1 MNAPLPAEKLSRRAQ
16 RLRSLLKK
24 ADDHYRQGHRRRAIW
39 YYRKA
44 LKLSPDHVTA
54 LVNLGLIY
62 SMSRGKH
69 ATARELLRR
78 AREIE
83 PDNPTVLFNLAT
95 LTAQAGDAAEAMA
108 LLEQVEQREPDYADL
123 HYNKAYLF
131 AQDERWEA
139 ARREIERELNNNPG
153 NLNALIMQKAIEHR
167 LKNDASE
174 SSEPSR

>member
-1 MNAPLPAEKLSRRAQ
+1 V
-16 RLRSLLKK
+16 KK

-44 LKLSPDHVTA
+44 LKLSPDHIAA

-69 ATARELLRR
+69 ATAREMLRR

-95 LTAQAGDAAEAMA
+95 LTAQAGDAAGAMA
-108 LLEQVEQREPDYADL
+108 LLEQLEQREPDYADL

-131 AQDERWEA
+131 AQDERWEDA
-139 ARREIERELNNNPG
+139 QREVERELDRNPG
-153 NLNALIMQKAIEHR
+153 NMNALIMQKAIEHQ
-167 LKNDASE
+167 LKNNSP
-174 SSEPSR
+174 EPPQSPR

>member
-1 MNAPLPAEKLSRRAQ
+1 LNGSPPSKEVSRRGQ
-16 RLRSLLKK
+16 RLRTLLKK
-24 ADDHYRQGHRRRAIW
+24 GDDHYRQGHRRRAIW

-69 ATARELLRR
+69 ATARALLRR

-131 AQDERWEA
+131 AQDERWEDA
-139 ARREIERELNNNPG
+139 QREVERELERNPG
-153 NLNALIMQKAIEHR
+153 NMNALIMQKAIEHR
-167 LKNDASE
+167 LKNNASE
-174 SSEPSR
+174 SSEPSQ